1 MACAVKFNRV
11 AKSYRKGAR
20 RVEVIKNLS
29 LRIGRGE
36 AVLVN
41 GPSGSGKTTFLNI
54 LGCLTRPT
62 TGHVLVGRHAV
73 SGRPDHFRSKVR
85 RDQIG
90 FIFQQFNL
98 LSGFTAAENVAM
110 PLVPLGWDAGKRRE
124 RAEYLLQGLGL
135 SHRAGFDVSELS
147 GGEQQRVAIARAL
160 VCDPWLVLAD
170 EPTSNV
176 DRETA
181 EMVHAIFAD
190 LKSKEKTL
198 VVASHD
204 PELAHCGLFDRELS
218 LPGGHWNVGKTGTDL
233 P

>member
-1 MACAVKFNRV
+1 MACAVKLTRV
-11 AKSYRKGAR
+11 AKSFRSGTQ
-20 RVEVIKNLS
+20 RVDVIGDLS

-41 GPSGSGKTTFLNI
+41 GPSGTGKTTLLNI
-54 LGCLTRPT
+54 VGCLTRPSE
-62 TGHVLVGRHAV
+62 GYVLLGRRAV
-73 SGRPDHFRSKVR
+73 SGRPDHFRSTVR

-98 LSGFTAAENVAM
+98 LAGFTAVENVAM
-110 PLVPLGWDAGKRRE
+110 PLVPRGLKAAERRT
-124 RAEYLLQGLGL
+124 RAEHLLGELGL
-135 SHRAGFDVSELS
+135 AHRAHFDVSELS

-160 VCDPWLVLAD
+160 VCDPWLFLAD

-181 EMVHAIFAD
+181 RVVLSIFAE
-190 LKSKEKTL
+190 LKSKHKTL

-204 PELAHCGLFDRELS
+204 PLLVDSGLFDRELA
-218 LPGGHWNVGKTGTDL
+218 LPEGRWNAGRPGPDS